1 MGPSHQ
7 DQSHTWIWVK
17 HVNTETHLFSLEL
30 VGQTE
35 FLSWTIFH
43 QWSRCEKW
51 RTEIDRKQGHQF
63 PQQARFYAEE
73 NILRLIS
80 SCDQKDFVLVSEN
93 ISGLWIKSEQIDRS
107 SEWIVWPEQQRDS
120 RDRGRQKT
128 ANVKLFNYNN
138 RGFFWLNRIH
148 FKKCTH

>member
-1 MGPSHQ
+1 MP
-7 DQSHTWIWVK
+7 
-17 HVNTETHLFSLEL
+17 LEFC

-35 FLSWTIFH
+35 FLSRTIFH

-93 ISGLWIKSEQIDRS
+93 ISGLWIKSEQTDRS
-107 SEWIVWPEQQRDS
+107 SEWIVWPELRRDS
-120 RDRGRQKT
+120 TAIGRG
-128 ANVKLFNYNN
+128 
-138 RGFFWLNRIH
+138 
-148 FKKCTH
+148 KK